1 MTAWWVRFFH
11 SNDISTL
18 LQCENYYCLFPLKIF
33 SSKSHESFFMMP
45 NKDTYSMTIFFFI
58 HILVLK
64 QMNVHWPIHP
74 NSAYQE
80 NEGMD
85 YPQILYKVCCQG
97 SHFVFR
103 FSRIGA
109 TSPASPPSTSSGAPT
124 PRVPHGCMF
133 ELHKILE
140 DWITENAA
148 RMLGLTSR
156 KWSTSLVKVY
166 GN

>member
-18 LQCENYYCLFPLKIF
+18 LQCENYYCLFPLKIWWCQT
-33 SSKSHESFFMMP
+33 K
-45 NKDTYSMTIFFFI
+45 TLTAWQFFFI

-74 NSAYQE
+74 NSTYQE
-80 NEGMD
+80 TEGMD
-85 YPQILYKVCCQG
+85 YPQILYKVCRQG